1 MQTLVVYY
9 SRSGS
14 TRTVAKALANDVGGT
29 LRELVDA
36 NDRKNLSAA
45 VMAALFGRSARLVDP
60 NFDVSAWDTVV
71 VMTPIWV
78 GKPTPAANTFLRTVN
93 LTGKKVLIV
102 ALGESGANLATS
114 SKLEQMARA
123 RGGWVLGVHHIHG
136 LNFSG
141 KAGPSAT
148 AEELQ
153 NEGQRLADV
162 LREPHNEEG

>member
-14 TRTVAKALANDVGGT
+14 TRTVAKALANGVGGT

-36 NDRKNLSAA
+36 NARKNLFAA
-45 VMAALFGRSARLVDP
+45 AIAALFGRSARLVDP

-71 VMTPIWV
+71 VMTPIWI
-78 GKPTPAANTFLRTVN
+78 GQPTPAANTFLRTVN

-102 ALGESGANLATS
+102 ALGESGENLATS
-114 SKLEQMARA
+114 SKLEKMARA
-123 RGGWVLGVHHIHG
+123 RGGQVIGVHHVHG
-136 LNFSG
+136 LNSSG

-153 NEGQRLADV
+153 NEGQRFADV

>member
-14 TRTVAKALANDVGGT
+14 TRTVAKALANGVGGT

-36 NDRKNLSAA
+36 NARKNLFAA
-45 VMAALFGRSARLVDP
+45 AIAALFGRSARLVDP

-78 GKPTPAANTFLRTVN
+78 GQPTPATNTFLRTVN

-102 ALGESGANLATS
+102 ALGESGENLATS
-114 SKLEQMARA
+114 SKLEKMARA
-123 RGGWVLGVHHIHG
+123 RGGQVIGVHHVHG
-136 LNFSG
+136 LNSSG

-153 NEGQRLADV
+153 NEGQRFADV

>member
-14 TRTVAKALANDVGGT
+14 TRTVAKALANGVGGT

-36 NDRKNLSAA
+36 NARKNLFAA
-45 VMAALFGRSARLVDP
+45 AIAALFGRSARLVDP
-60 NFDVSAWDTVV
+60 DFDVSAWDTVV

-78 GKPTPAANTFLRTVN
+78 GQPTPAANTFLRTVN

-102 ALGESGANLATS
+102 ALGESGENLATS
-114 SKLEQMARA
+114 SKLEKMARA
-123 RGGWVLGVHHIHG
+123 RGGQVIGVHHVHG
-136 LNFSG
+136 LNSSG

>member
-14 TRTVAKALANDVGGT
+14 TRTVAKALANGVGGT

-36 NDRKNLSAA
+36 NARKNLFAA
-45 VMAALFGRSARLVDP
+45 AIAALFGRSARLVDP
-60 NFDVSAWDTVV
+60 DFDVSAWDTVV
-71 VMTPIWV
+71 VMTPIWA
-78 GKPTPAANTFLRTVN
+78 GQPTPAANTFLRTVN

-102 ALGESGANLATS
+102 ALGESGENLATS
-114 SKLEQMARA
+114 SKLEKMARA
-123 RGGWVLGVHHIHG
+123 RGGQVIGVHYVHG
-136 LNFSG
+136 LNSSG

-153 NEGQRLADV
+153 NEGQHLADV

>member
-14 TRTVAKALANDVGGT
+14 TRTVAKALANGVGGT

-36 NDRKNLSAA
+36 NARKNLFAA
-45 VMAALFGRSARLVDP
+45 AIAALFGRSARLVDP

-78 GKPTPAANTFLRTVN
+78 GQPTPAANTFLRTVN

-102 ALGESGANLATS
+102 ALGESGENLATS
-114 SKLEQMARA
+114 SKLEKMARA
-123 RGGWVLGVHHIHG
+123 RGGQVIGVHHVHG
-136 LNFSG
+136 LNSSG

-153 NEGQRLADV
+153 NEGQRFADV

>member
-1 MQTLVVYY
+1 MHTLVVYY

-14 TRTVAKALANDVGGT
+14 TRTMAKALAHGVGGT

-36 NDRKNLSAA
+36 SPRTNLVAA
-45 VMAALFGRSARLVDP
+45 AMAALFGRSARLVDP

-93 LTGKKVLIV
+93 LTGKKILVV
-102 ALGESGANLATS
+102 ALGESGENLATS
-114 SKLEQMARA
+114 SKLEKMARD
-123 RGGWVLGVHHIHG
+123 RGGQVIGVHHIHG
-136 LNFSG
+136 LNSSG

-153 NEGQRLADV
+153 KAGEHLAD
-162 LREPHNEEG
+162 LLCEPQDHEV

>member
-1 MQTLVVYY
+1 MQTLIVYY

-14 TRTVAKALANDVGGT
+14 TRTVAKALANGVGGT

-36 NDRKNLSAA
+36 NARKNLFAA
-45 VMAALFGRSARLVDP
+45 AIAALFGRSARLVDP
-60 NFDVSAWDTVV
+60 NFDVAAWDTVV

-78 GKPTPAANTFLRTVN
+78 GQPTPAANTFLRTVN

-102 ALGESGANLATS
+102 ALGESGENLATS
-114 SKLEQMARA
+114 SKLEKMARA
-123 RGGWVLGVHHIHG
+123 RGGQVIGVHHVHG
-136 LNFSG
+136 LNSSG

-153 NEGQRLADV
+153 NEGQRFADV
-162 LREPHNEEG
+162 LREPHNEEV

>member
-1 MQTLVVYY
+1 MHTLVVYY

-14 TRTVAKALANDVGGT
+14 TRTVANALAQSVEGT

-36 NDRKNLSAA
+36 SPRTNLAA
-45 VMAALFGRSARLVDP
+45 AAIAALFGRSARLVDP

-102 ALGESGANLATS
+102 ALGESGENLATS
-114 SKLEQMARA
+114 SKLEKMARD
-123 RGGWVLGVHHIHG
+123 RGGEVIGVRHIHG
-136 LNFSG
+136 LDSSG
-141 KAGPSAT
+141 RAGPSAT
-148 AEELQ
+148 GEELQ
-153 NEGQRLADV
+153 NESQRLADV
-162 LREPHNEEG
+162 LREPQDQEN

>member
-1 MQTLVVYY
+1 MQTLIVYY

-14 TRTVAKALANDVGGT
+14 TRTVAKALANGVGGT

-36 NDRKNLSAA
+36 NARKNLFAA
-45 VMAALFGRSARLVDP
+45 AIAALFGRSARLVDP

-78 GKPTPAANTFLRTVN
+78 GQPTPAANTFLRTVN

-102 ALGESGANLATS
+102 ALGESGENLATS
-114 SKLEQMARA
+114 SKLEKMARA
-123 RGGWVLGVHHIHG
+123 RGGQVIGVHHVHG
-136 LNFSG
+136 LNSSG

-153 NEGQRLADV
+153 NEGQRFADV